1 MTPSKDTKNPYL
13 SPDDL
18 FASYALMRGTK
29 EALPETKAYHEK
41 RWRFM
46 AGLFGINYRAPDRMV
61 RDCESGTGLLEGL
74 IRERNKLEYSDLLS
88 VHDDRAWGKK
98 EQELYDH
105 YKNALAEKVDDLR
118 GYYAQI
124 GGELFVRLFPEIEGF
139 RVLRTRL
146 EELGLPSTPPEP
158 RAEMMEL
165 LESRPVEK
173 RETMPPLQIQK
184 LKDDITRDRIISLK
198 VSEEVHARGAESHAQ
213 DVDMLRQRALD
224 WGLASAESVDSFIF
238 EMPVQ
243 DFLKLAKGFP
253 TLSRID
259 FRPPEPPK
267 QAVSPGVLAQISAF
281 LSSNKP
287 QAVPIPINIPE
298 EPLSLTPDPLRE
310 QLERLRK
317 ENPGLFKEYSD
328 AHITHAMRFIFT
340 GESCRNCTVDNEF

>member
-1 MTPSKDTKNPYL
+1 MTPSKETKNRYL

-18 FASYALMRGTK
+18 FTAFALMKGTK
-29 EALPETKAYHEK
+29 AALPETKAYHEK

-46 AGLFGINYRAPDRMV
+46 AGLFGINYRALDQMV
-61 RDCESGTGLLEGL
+61 RDCDYGTGLLEGL

-88 VHDDRAWGKK
+88 VDADGAWDKK

-105 YKNALAEKVDDLR
+105 HKNALAEKVDDLR

-173 RETMPPLQIQK
+173 RETKPPQQIQK
-184 LKDDITRDRIISLK
+184 LKDDITRDRIIYLK
-198 VSEEVHARGAESHAQ
+198 VSEEVRTRRMESRAL
-213 DVDMLRQRALD
+213 DVDMLRQRALN
-224 WGLASAESVDSFIF
+224 WGLAPAESVDAFIF
-238 EMPVQ
+238 DMPVQ
-243 DFLKLAKGFP
+243 HFLKLAKGFP
-253 TLSRID
+253 TLSRVD

-267 QAVSPGVLAQISAF
+267 PAVSPGFLAQISAF
-281 LSSNKP
+281 LSGKKP
-287 QAVPIPINIPE
+287 QAVPVPIKIPE
-298 EPLSLTPDPLRE
+298 ETPSFTPDPLRK

-328 AHITHAMRFIFT
+328 AHISHALRFIIA
-340 GESCRNCTVDNEF
+340 EQSYQDYVQEW